1 MTVGHDQGVIRVRY
15 QDEFF
20 QQRETLL
27 LDTAL
32 ALFRNSGWER
42 VTIAQVA
49 AQAGVAKGTVY
60 KHFSSKDTIYAR
72 LALRFSRDCL
82 SHYRSLKP
90 SASPLKTIRRVL
102 HEAFAMMRAHPVD
115 VQLCLHC
122 DRPEFQARLGAEE
135 RGAMEALDREYHDL
149 FHEMVRAAIQAG
161 EAPEKPIDAMFW
173 GVDAIFQGV
182 MERIAAGGLGPE
194 RHDSPSLETYFE
206 YVVEFIVAGLTG
218 TDPTHGTEGSQ

>member
-1 MTVGHDQGVIRVRY
+1 MRY
-15 QDEFF
+15 QDELF

-32 ALFRNSGWER
+32 ALFRTSGWER

-49 AQAGVAKGTVY
+49 TRAGVAKGTVY
-60 KHFSSKDTIYAR
+60 KHFSSKEAIYAR

-82 SHYRSLKP
+82 AHYRSLEP
-90 SASPLKTIRRVL
+90 ADTPLKTIRRVL
-102 HEAFAMMRAHPVD
+102 HEAFALMRAHPVD

-122 DRPEFQARLGAEE
+122 DRPEFQARLGEEE
-135 RGAMEALDREYHDL
+135 RRALEALDREYHEL
-149 FHEMVRAAIQAG
+149 FHDMVRAAIQAG
-161 EAPEKPIDAMFW
+161 EAPDKPIEGLFW

-194 RHDSPSLETYFE
+194 RHDSPSLEAYFE

-218 TDPTHGTEGSQ
+218 TDPTHGTEGTQ

>member
-1 MTVGHDQGVIRVRY
+1 MRY
-15 QDEFF
+15 QDELF

-32 ALFRNSGWER
+32 TLFRDSGWER

-60 KHFSSKDTIYAR
+60 KHFNSKETIYAR

-82 SHYRSLKP
+82 AHYRSLAP
-90 SASPLKTIRRVL
+90 ADSPLKTIRRVL
-102 HEAFAMMRAHPVD
+102 YEAFALMRAHPVD

-122 DRPEFQARLGAEE
+122 DRPEFQARLDGEE
-135 RGAMEALDREYHDL
+135 RGALEALDREYHQL
-149 FHEMVRAAIQAG
+149 FHDMVRAAIQAG
-161 EAPEKPIDAMFW
+161 EVPDKPIEALFW

-182 MERIAAGGLGPE
+182 MERIAAGGLGPD
-194 RHDSPSLETYFE
+194 RHHSPSLETYFE
-206 YVVEFIVAGLTG
+206 YVVEFIVAGMTG
-218 TDPTHGTEGSQ
+218 TDPTHRTEGSQ